1 MEHSGPPQR
10 GWLGA
15 AIGLAAV
22 IVGLAVVF
30 FRPSPPP
37 LRQPLPSVRGSGD
50 PQDAPGEEPQVLDAR
65 DLGTYTK
72 DGKRGPKPDLKGVV
86 LNPQKPGSSGW
97 PKVEVPASAI
107 ALLQALRDLDR
118 AGSGH
123 DREALAASA
132 AALLLDDPSR
142 LQDLIATLS
151 GATEADLRRVALILL
166 GRVDRP
172 EAVQVLLEA
181 ARRSGDREERIL
193 AIRSIL
199 QDGKPSA
206 HEAYAALD
214 FRPLVESAVAPERI
228 LPLVDLMRHERDR
241 GVFQGL
247 VESLSKFQD
256 GDSGVAQVTRA
267 TADLLREEKDPDRM
281 RDLFLGFSY
290 TRSPVAREAIVEK
303 LGTLTDRDSVAQGI
317 QALGYQEETPAVLDL
332 KLRYASDPT
341 DAVRKKALEALANV
355 QRGPEDGARV
365 ARQIGAAVAS
375 DGSSLVRLAG
385 VAALGGCGETGR
397 TYLEKMAAAD
407 SDPQVRQAARQ
418 WLNRLR

>member
-1 MEHSGPPQR
+1 MEHSGTPKRAWP
-10 GWLGA
+10 GA
-15 AIGLAAV
+15 VVGLVAV
-22 IVGLAVVF
+22 IVVLAVVF

-37 LRQPLPSVRGSGD
+37 LGQPPASIRGSGN
-50 PQDAPGEEPQVLDAR
+50 PQDAPDDEPQVLDAR
-65 DLGTYTK
+65 ELGTYTK
-72 DGKRGPKPDLKGVV
+72 DGKRGPKANLKGVV

-118 AGSGH
+118 ERSGR

-132 AALLLDDPSR
+132 AALLRDDPAR
-142 LQDLIATLS
+142 LQDLISSLS
-151 GATEADLRRVALILL
+151 GPTEADLRRVALILL

-172 EAVQVLLEA
+172 EAVQALLEA

-193 AIRSIL
+193 AIRSVL
-199 QDGKPSA
+199 QNGKPSA

-214 FRPLVESAVAPERI
+214 FRPLVEDVVAPDRI
-228 LPLVDLMRHERDR
+228 LPLVDLMRQERDR

-256 GDSGVAQVTRA
+256 GESGVTQVTRA
-267 TADLLREEKDPDRM
+267 AADLLREENDPARM

-290 TRSPVAREAIVEK
+290 TRSPIAREAIVEK
-303 LGTLTDRDSVAQGI
+303 LGTLTDRDSLALGI

-332 KLRYASDPT
+332 KLRYATDST

-365 ARQIGAAVAS
+365 ARQIGPAVVS

-385 VAALGGCGETGR
+385 ITALGGCGEAGR

-418 WLNRLR
+418 LLDRVR